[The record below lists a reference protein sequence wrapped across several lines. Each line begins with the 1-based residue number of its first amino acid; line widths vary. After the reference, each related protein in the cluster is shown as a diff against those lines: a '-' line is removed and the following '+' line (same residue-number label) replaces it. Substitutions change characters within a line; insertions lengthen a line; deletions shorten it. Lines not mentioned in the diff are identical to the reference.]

1 MSLFGQT
8 IENALKREMDD
19 QKVHYKPESL
29 DALVEKTH
37 FSRYELKYLYQ
48 CFKQNCPSGYVTRE
62 QFIQIFR
69 SFFSIH
75 RYSDASLYAEL
86 VFNTFDDDRN
96 NRISFSEFVIQLSLF
111 TKGTLAQRLDWLFD
125 LYDCNGRGYL
135 TEDDHLTV
143 CRAMY
148 ALVGVHYYK
157 EKHIP
162 VVVRRH
168 IKHQFTKLDRN
179 RDGKITR
186 EEFIRSC
193 LDDNKIISSM
203 EALKTVDAI
212 NSSIKMSLLNETVA
226 HGWIRGRKETR
237 DTYGGERESCCNAFA
252 TSRGK
257 EKLDVITAWDLKI
270 SRIEEKEGSI
280 SSDEE
285 VKCAR
290 WPWGIPTHPMFWKPT
305 EGEITVLL
313 RPRASI
319 PCFAVC

>member
-1 MSLFGQT
+1 MGVLYSKNIRRMSLFGQT

-48 CFKQNCPSGYVTRE
+48 CFKQ
-62 QFIQIFR
+62 
-69 SFFSIH
+69 
-75 RYSDASLYAEL
+75 
-86 VFNTFDDDRN
+86 
-96 NRISFSEFVIQLSLF
+96 EFVIQLSLF

-168 IKHQFTKLDRN
+168 IKHQFT
-179 RDGKITR
+179 
-186 EEFIRSC
+186 
-193 LDDNKIISSM
+193 
-203 EALKTVDAI
+203 VDAI

-237 DTYGGERESCCNAFA
+237 DTYGGEVGLCQKGVMNS
-252 TSRGK
+252 
-257 EKLDVITAWDLKI
+257 
-270 SRIEEKEGSI
+270 
-280 SSDEE
+280 
-285 VKCAR
+285 
-290 WPWGIPTHPMFWKPT
+290 
-305 EGEITVLL
+305 
-313 RPRASI
+313 
-319 PCFAVC
+319 